1 MRALACDAARDHITW
16 GQVEAGFKWKIQCG
30 GQDSTT
36 MVGEFRWAAAFG
48 HGLSATP
55 SSCINMMTS
64 MQIMT
69 SMGSKARAYTTLPV
83 RTETLRRLKGYKVG
97 GVSYD
102 QLLNDLLDAHPPEEF
117 FLEHLRRL
125 NREPR
130 RAWSEVRKE
139 LDL

>member
-1 MRALACDAARDHITW
+1 M
-16 GQVEAGFKWKIQCG
+16 
-30 GQDSTT
+30 
-36 MVGEFRWAAAFG
+36 
-48 HGLSATP
+48 
-55 SSCINMMTS
+55 N
-64 MQIMT
+64 
-69 SMGSKARAYTTLPV
+69 SMGTKTREYTTLPV

-102 QLLNDLLDAHPPEEF
+102 RLLNDLLDAHPPEEF

-130 RAWSEVRKE
+130 RAWSEIRKE

>member
-1 MRALACDAARDHITW
+1 
-16 GQVEAGFKWKIQCG
+16 
-30 GQDSTT
+30 
-36 MVGEFRWAAAFG
+36 
-48 HGLSATP
+48 
-55 SSCINMMTS
+55 MTS
-64 MQIMT
+64 ME
-69 SMGSKARAYTTLPV
+69 SKKREYTTLPV
-83 RTETLRRLKGYKVG
+83 RTETLRRLRGYKVG

-130 RAWSEVRKE
+130 RPWSDIRKE

>member
-1 MRALACDAARDHITW
+1 
-16 GQVEAGFKWKIQCG
+16 
-30 GQDSTT
+30 
-36 MVGEFRWAAAFG
+36 
-48 HGLSATP
+48 
-55 SSCINMMTS
+55 MTY
-64 MQIMT
+64 MKVMI
-69 SMGSKARAYTTLPV
+69 SMGSKTRAYTTLAV
-83 RTETLRRLKGYKVG
+83 RTETLRRLRGYKVG

-130 RAWSEVRKE
+130 RSWSDIRKE